1 MLALTLFHRGE
12 VIDLAISLTH
22 SLTLSLTDSLTLKLA
37 SNFSNI
43 LWWYSK
49 DDIHHSHWLRL
60 SDEPTFGLLSGYS
73 SVTDWNW
80 RTDTVWLNWLIEN
93 VSLKSNENYSLKL
106 TLKLTDWIKL
116 NVWIWLCKIHML
128 KLSERKWLNE
138 YHWLILIDKIWYT
151 DSRVLAVD
159 LWSCYLF
166 KWCINWATN
175 TFQTKGWQWLHVYP

>member
-1 MLALTLFHRGE
+1 MLAPTLFHRGE

-49 DDIHHSHWLRL
+49 DDIHQSHWLRL
-60 SDEPTFGLLSGYS
+60 SDGATFGYS

-106 TLKLTDWIKL
+106 TLRLTYWIKL

-128 KLSERKWLNE
+128 KLSEKNDWMNITGWYL
-138 YHWLILIDKIWYT
+138 LIKSDTLIVE
-151 DSRVLAVD
+151 S
-159 LWSCYLF
+159 
-166 KWCINWATN
+166 
-175 TFQTKGWQWLHVYP
+175 